1 MILLDTH
8 TWIWWSSAPAK
19 LSKAAR
25 ETLEQADEL
34 GVSAISCWELSM
46 LVEKG
51 RLQLDRDTLS
61 WVREALS
68 DESVILVPISP
79 SIGVAAGSLGPDF
92 HGDPA
97 DRLIVATAL
106 ETGSLLVTKD
116 GNIRSFP
123 GVTTLW

>member
-1 MILLDTH
+1 
-8 TWIWWSSAPAK
+8 
-19 LSKAAR
+19 
-25 ETLEQADEL
+25 
-34 GVSAISCWELSM
+34 M
-46 LVEKG
+46 LVAKH

-68 DESVILVPISP
+68 DEIVTLLPISP

-106 ETGSLLVTKD
+106 ETGSVLVTKD
-116 GNIRSFP
+116 RKIRSFSR
-123 GVTTLW
+123 VATLW